1 MRLDHL
7 LSKEDMRVDHA
18 LSEKLIRV
26 CCSILRV
33 ASKESTLKRENGG
46 LAQLGEHLLC
56 KQGVKGS
63 IPLISTNREPRYLKE
78 EDNRIRADSSGWLVF
93 SGAENT
99 FAQQM

>member
-1 MRLDHL
+1 MLFNFEGVGREDRPGPW
-7 LSKEDMRVDHA
+7 KE
-18 LSEKLIRV
+18 
-26 CCSILRV
+26 
-33 ASKESTLKRENGG
+33 ENGG